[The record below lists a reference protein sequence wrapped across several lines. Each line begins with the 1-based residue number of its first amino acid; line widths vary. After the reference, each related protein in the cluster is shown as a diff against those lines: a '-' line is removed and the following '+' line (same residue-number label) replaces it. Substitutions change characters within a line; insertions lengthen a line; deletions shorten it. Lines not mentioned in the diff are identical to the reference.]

1 MNLFHVSLNVNSNRP
16 VQDIV
21 KIYSLP
27 YALKESNNF
36 KYWRNKNIKSNFYP
50 LLYFQ
55 MVMFLCHQML
65 KWGFLDHW
73 SIIHTQQSGNV
84 TQSESFRKKK
94 KSVIKEY
101 YSTVMCL
108 LSSGISPFSLLR
120 GTIADV
126 NLNAVANLNK
136 TFRRQVGI
144 SKKKCA
150 KSTQVLSLSGF
161 NFMLCLHSKFSSAV
175 YDLGNL

>member
-1 MNLFHVSLNVNSNRP
+1 
-16 VQDIV
+16 
-21 KIYSLP
+21 
-27 YALKESNNF
+27 
-36 KYWRNKNIKSNFYP
+36 
-50 LLYFQ
+50 
-55 MVMFLCHQML
+55 
-65 KWGFLDHW
+65 
-73 SIIHTQQSGNV
+73 
-84 TQSESFRKKK
+84 
-94 KSVIKEY
+94 
-101 YSTVMCL
+101 MCL
-108 LSSGISPFSLLR
+108 LSSGVSPFSLLR

>member
-1 MNLFHVSLNVNSNRP
+1 
-16 VQDIV
+16 
-21 KIYSLP
+21 
-27 YALKESNNF
+27 
-36 KYWRNKNIKSNFYP
+36 
-50 LLYFQ
+50 
-55 MVMFLCHQML
+55 MFLCHQMS

-94 KSVIKEY
+94 KLVIKEY

-108 LSSGISPFSLLR
+108 LSSGVSPFSLLR

-126 NLNAVANLNK
+126 NLNAVGNLNK

-144 SKKKCA
+144 SKKK
-150 KSTQVLSLSGF
+150 VLKALRFSVYLVLISCCVFIANSLVL
-161 NFMLCLHSKFSSAV
+161 FMILGIFDFMCLSADVSHQSKMSILWLPPHRT
-175 YDLGNL
+175 DLALYQLG